1 METTEGAEKRR
12 GDPDRS
18 GLAQGGH
25 LIPACHQPVST
36 AGGASAVQSSSPS
49 TQPGGS
55 GSSRQ
60 RAARCW
66 ERPTLRQAF
75 ITWVS
80 RSAVGFPE
88 PAVVGA
94 VQKLAQRLALVF
106 IVGVFGMDDPVD
118 GGLELREA
126 LANLPVVHVE
136 ARVDGPAGVGRAQGA
151 RLELGGVADHPGLQ
165 GQRLTQRP

>member
-1 METTEGAEKRR
+1 METSEGAEKRR
-12 GDPDRS
+12 GNQDRS
-18 GLAQGGH
+18 RLAQSGH
-25 LIPACHQPVST
+25 LIPACHQPVS
-36 AGGASAVQSSSPS
+36 AASRASAVQSASPS

-55 GSSRQ
+55 GNTRQ

-88 PAVVGA
+88 PIGVGP
-94 VQKLAQRLALVF
+94 VQKRAQRLALVF

-126 LANLPVVHVE
+126 LANLPVAQGE
-136 ARVDGPAGVGRAQGA
+136 ARVDGPAGVCRAQGA
-151 RLELGGVADHPGLQ
+151 RLGTHGPDGPPHPPRTAGSC
-165 GQRLTQRP
+165 T